1 MGDRLFEYVQKAA
14 DEYSAE
20 TGDKNIY
27 TMKFDVQSP
36 ADGYSADWH
45 PSVTT
50 HDKAAAKLS
59 EEIKKLLA
67 E

>member
-1 MGDRLFEYVQKAA
+1 MLFRS
-14 DEYSAE
+14 SAE